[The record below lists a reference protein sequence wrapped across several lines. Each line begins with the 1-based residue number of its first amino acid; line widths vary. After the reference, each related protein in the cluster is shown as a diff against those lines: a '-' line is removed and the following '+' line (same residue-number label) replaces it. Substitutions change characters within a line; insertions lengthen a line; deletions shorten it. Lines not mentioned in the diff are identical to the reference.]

1 MSTLDELEALL
12 AKATPGE
19 WSYSGPHE
27 EQGEWWI
34 ASPSERKD
42 IPWSREDAALIAA
55 SRNHLGELLRIA
67 RAVASRAMGL
77 TDGLGRHCPMCG
89 GWADY
94 EHPDVPGYSDEA
106 LAEYERPKNEREAAC
121 IAAIVHD
128 HDCVYVAA
136 RELAGGAP

>member
-55 SRNHLGELLRIA
+55 ARNHLGELLRIA
-67 RAVASRAMGL
+67 RAVAAWGPFEPDSYNGLSCHFCRGCYEMPASVYSR
-77 TDGLGRHCPMCG
+77 TEPSNDTFRDRYT
-89 GWADY
+89 GWKKR
-94 EHPDVPGYSDEA
+94 A
-106 LAEYERPKNEREAAC
+106 LKEMP
-121 IAAIVHD
+121 HD
-128 HDCVYVAA
+128 DDCVYVAA
-136 RELAGGAP
+136 RKLAGGAP

>member
-67 RAVASRAMGL
+67 RAVASREAPVRS
-77 TDGLGRHCPMCG
+77 DRWCYYCG
-89 GWADY
+89 G
-94 EHPDVPGYSDEA
+94 DEA
-106 LAEYERPKNEREAAC
+106 KGSFGHEQNHAP
-121 IAAIVHD
+121 
-128 HDCVYVAA
+128 DCAYVAA
-136 RELAGGAP
+136 RKLSGGGT